1 MAGSRIRRSRDFTE
15 GLSVLAFGSRGRAA
29 MVAIGLAL
37 LTTPRCGNAA
47 GDGGDA
53 RDLVQFRQEIETL
66 KGSEA
71 AERRRVERDEKH
83 IQELED
89 QLKRLETQNQK
100 LGKTAS
106 TLEIDETKFKGDTDQ
121 RLQNLQSQVAT
132 KSSQT
137 DFQSEMSRYLGT
149 HQFTLTGA
157 GACAFIYDK

>member
-29 MVAIGLAL
+29 MVAIGMAL
-37 LTTPRCGNAA
+37 LTAPRSGNAA

-71 AERRRVERDEKH
+71 AERRRVEQDEKH

-89 QLKRLETQNQK
+89 QLRRLETQNQK
-100 LGKTAS
+100 LDNTTGPLENTQT
-106 TLEIDETKFKGDTDQ
+106 TLND
-121 RLQNLQSQVAT
+121 
-132 KSSQT
+132 
-137 DFQSEMSRYLGT
+137 Y
-149 HQFTLTGA
+149 
-157 GACAFIYDK
+157 